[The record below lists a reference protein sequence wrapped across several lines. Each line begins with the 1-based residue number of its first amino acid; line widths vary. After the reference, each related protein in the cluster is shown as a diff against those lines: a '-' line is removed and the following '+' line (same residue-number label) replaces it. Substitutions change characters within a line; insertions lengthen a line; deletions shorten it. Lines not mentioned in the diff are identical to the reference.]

1 MSNDD
6 LSSIE
11 SSLDDMFRRLGLPA
25 PDLLSR
31 LTGDWDG
38 LAGEPW
44 SGRSARA
51 PRGWLMPSP
60 RRAHGRSPIR
70 PVSLQ
75 KSAPTV
81 CSGLADPQGAELGLL
96 CTVGGLV

>member
-44 SGRSARA
+44 SGRSAPVVVQDRTLVVEA
-51 PRGWLMPSP
+51 FSPSMVAFLRYGVADLL
-60 RRAHGRSPIR
+60 RRLTGVLGPDVVSRIEVR
-70 PVSLQ
+70 PP
-75 KSAPTV
+75 ARR
-81 CSGLADPQGAELGLL
+81 
-96 CTVGGLV
+96 